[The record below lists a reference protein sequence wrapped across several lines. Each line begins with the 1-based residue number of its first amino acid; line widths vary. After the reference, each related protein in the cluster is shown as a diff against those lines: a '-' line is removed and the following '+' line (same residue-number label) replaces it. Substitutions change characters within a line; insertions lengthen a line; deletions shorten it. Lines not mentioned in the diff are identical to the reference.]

1 MQSDHLE
8 KLNKDLLMKKLKSAR
23 SIIETSMSMR
33 KLDSS
38 NNIAELLQGINELIC
53 ASRDEHIK
61 HIQRDVIMTMFL
73 EDHLQME
80 DKIEWLIRSLDWR
93 LNSFDSYWDQR
104 KTGTIKN
111 PYLNE

>member
-8 KLNKDLLMKKLKSAR
+8 ELNKDVLMKKLKSAK

-33 KLDSS
+33 ELD
-38 NNIAELLQGINELIC
+38 NNNTIAELLHGINELIC
-53 ASRDEHIK
+53 DSRDENIK
-61 HIQRDVIMTMFL
+61 HIQRDVIMTMIL

-93 LNSFDSYWDQR
+93 LNSLDSYWNQR